1 MYNRQW
7 ETQFGQGP
15 LVCVANGWL
24 SFLIAAAVGLSVIAC
39 NSVTCVSGILEALRV
54 GRIQNTHS
62 PADLLEFLFQMFLWH
77 CFAAAVPAVAN
88 HS

>member
-24 SFLIAAAVGLSVIAC
+24 AFLITAAVGLSVIAC
-39 NSVTCVSGILEALRV
+39 SSVTWVSGILEALRV
-54 GRIQNTHS
+54 GRIPNTHS
-62 PADLLEFLFQMFLWH
+62 PADLLEFLFQRFLWH
-77 CFAAAVPAVAN
+77 CFAAVVAAVAS